1 MRDRMRGDEDA
12 PGPRRGQSSNPVTA
26 PMPSASPS
34 TPAPVF
40 STAPA
45 APAAAPSAPSA
56 SSGDRATTASPKKPS
71 AIEERRE
78 RRRRRRRQLML
89 WGTVAGIV
97 VLVGSIGS
105 VSYAIVSNLSD
116 SEPTAAEPAPQAP
129 AEVEL
134 IEFPQDEPA
143 ATAGAEPCASV
154 HVLSSFENAEMV
166 ESLAA
171 AYNSQPRNVA
181 GSCVTVT
188 TTKDKSGVAAA
199 VVATGFPN
207 LADDQK
213 PTVWLPDSS
222 TWADVAQA
230 QGATNLRAEGASV
243 AISDIV
249 LAMPERLAETI
260 GWDAE
265 SPSWSEIFEA
275 AGDADLWSGLGH
287 PEWGAFK
294 LGKTSPLVATSG
306 EAAMFASF
314 GTASGSVADLAVAD
328 VQNTTVQAQVH
339 ENETAT
345 SHYMATPEHFLWHA
359 RQAEASGSAADF
371 LSAVIVDEKSVWDY
385 NRGITSRDGINRTQA
400 EPPAEQLVPI
410 YPTDGY
416 YSADNPVMRLTGP
429 WIDPVES
436 EAAADFIRFT
446 HTAQGQSAVRSAG
459 YRDLNRALDE
469 GVAKVGQLDAAQR
482 GTLAFPGADVVTA
495 VQASFPEVRKR
506 ANVLFLL
513 DVSGSMDEP
522 ISASDTKLTQA
533 RKAIEAALG
542 HFTTGDDVGLAAF
555 AQAPDGAM
563 VPGLVSPVADIG
575 SSRDAFLGALGGL
588 TSMGDTPLYQAVDT
602 FAAQQ
607 ASAWSADHINA
618 VVLLSDG
625 ENDAPNAPTISADE
639 MLANLKDMHH
649 ATPVLIFTLAYGA
662 DADVATLQS
671 ISSATGAHYY
681 DATDPS
687 KLEAVLG
694 DLVTS
699 F

>member
-1 MRDRMRGDEDA
+1 MRDQTRGDDDA
-12 PGPRRGQSSNPVTA
+12 PGPRRGQSSPQPTA
-26 PMPSASPS
+26 PLPTASASAAS
-34 TPAPVF
+34 PAP
-40 STAPA
+40 A
-45 APAAAPSAPSA
+45 
-56 SSGDRATTASPKKPS
+56 RKPS
-71 AIEERRE
+71 AIDERRE
-78 RRRRRRRQLML
+78 RRRKRRRNILI
-89 WGTVAGIV
+89 WTTVVGIV
-97 VLVGSIGS
+97 VLVGSIS
-105 VSYAIVSNLSD
+105 TVSYAIVSNL
-116 SEPTAAEPAPQAP
+116 AEPAPAADDPAP
-129 AEVEL
+129 AAPAVVEP
-134 IEFPQDEPA
+134 IVFPQDEPA
-143 ATAGAEPCASV
+143 ATAGAQPCATVS
-154 HVLSSFENAEMV
+154 VLSSFENSEMV

-188 TTKDKSGVAAA
+188 TAKEKSGLAAA
-199 VVATGFPN
+199 VVATAFPN
-207 LADDQK
+207 LPADQK

-222 TWADVAQA
+222 TWVDVAQS
-230 QGATNLRAEGASV
+230 QGATNLRADGTSV
-243 AISDIV
+243 ATSDVVI
-249 LAMPERLAETI
+249 AMPENLAETI

-265 SPSWSEIFEA
+265 APTWSEIFEA
-275 AGDADLWSGLGH
+275 AGDPDLWSGLGH

-294 LGKTSPLVATSG
+294 LGKTSPLMATSG
-306 EAAMFASF
+306 EAAMYASY
-314 GTASGSVADLAVAD
+314 GTAAGSLTDLTAAQ
-328 VQNTTVQAQVH
+328 VQDPSVQAEVH
-339 ENETAT
+339 QNETAT

-359 RQAEASGSAADF
+359 RQAEASGSTADF

-385 NRGITSRDGINRTQA
+385 NRGITSRDGITRTQG
-400 EPPAEQLVPI
+400 EPPSEQLVPI
-410 YPTDGY
+410 YPADGY
-416 YSADNPVMRLTGP
+416 YSADNPVMRLTGE
-429 WIDPVES
+429 WMDPVEA

-446 HTAQGQSAVRSAG
+446 HTAQGQSAVRAAG

-469 GVAKVGQLDAAQR
+469 SVEKIGQLEGAQR
-482 GTLAFPGADVVTA
+482 GTLAFPAADVVTA

-522 ISASDTKLTQA
+522 IPAGDTKLVQA

-555 AQAPDGAM
+555 AQGPDGAM
-563 VPGLVSPVADIG
+563 LPGLVSPVSDIG
-575 SSRDAFLGALGGL
+575 TSRDAFLGALGGL

-607 ASAWSADHINA
+607 AASWTSDHINA
-618 VVLLSDG
+618 IVLLSDG
-625 ENDAPNAPTISADE
+625 ENDTPNAPTIGADQ

-687 KLEAVLG
+687 KLQAVLG

>member
-1 MRDRMRGDEDA
+1 MRDRTRAEDDA
-12 PGPRRGQSSNPVTA
+12 PGPRRGQSSHPPTS
-26 PMPSASPS
+26 PLPTPSASPARASAPASSGRRRSPGGS
-34 TPAPVF
+34 TPA
-40 STAPA
+40 
-45 APAAAPSAPSA
+45 
-56 SSGDRATTASPKKPS
+56 GATPS
-71 AIEERRE
+71 AIDERRDRRRA
-78 RRRRRRRQLML
+78 RRRRLL
-89 WGTVAGIV
+89 IWTTIVGIL
-97 VLVGSIGS
+97 VLVGSIGT
-105 VSYAIVSNLSD
+105 VSYAIVSNLAQPD
-116 SEPTAAEPAPQAP
+116 AASEDPAP
-129 AEVEL
+129 AEPDPAAAL

-143 ATAGAEPCASV
+143 ATAGAAPCATV
-154 HVLSSFENAEMV
+154 NVLSSYENAEMV
-166 ESLAA
+166 EGLAA
-171 AYNSQPRNVA
+171 AYNSRPRNVA

-188 TTKDKSGVAAA
+188 TTKDKSGGAAA

-222 TWADVAQA
+222 TWIDVAQA
-230 QGATNLRAEGASV
+230 EGATALRAEGTSV

-249 LAMPERLAETI
+249 LAMPVALAEAI

-265 SPSWSEIFEA
+265 APTWTEIFDS
-275 AGDADLWSGLGH
+275 AGDPDLWSGLGH

-306 EAAMFASF
+306 EAAMFASY
-314 GTASGSVADLAVAD
+314 GSASGSLDSLTAATVSDPA
-328 VQNTTVQAQVH
+328 VQAQVH
-339 ENETAT
+339 ENELAT

-359 RQAEASGSAADF
+359 RQAEASGTAADF

-385 NRGITSRDGINRTQA
+385 NRGITSRDGVTRTQA
-400 EPPAEQLVPI
+400 DPPAEQLVPI
-410 YPTDGY
+410 YPADGY
-416 YSADNPVMRLTGP
+416 YSADNPAMRLTGG

-436 EAAADFIRFT
+436 EAAADFIRFAL
-446 HTAQGQSAVRSAG
+446 TAQGQAAVRAAG
-459 YRDLNRALDE
+459 YRDLNRELDE
-469 GVAKVGQLDAAQR
+469 GVQTVGRLDTEQS
-482 GTLAFPGADVVTA
+482 GTLAAPAADVVTG
-495 VQASFPEVRKR
+495 VQAAFPDVRKR

-522 ISASDTKLTQA
+522 ISAADTKLTQA
-533 RKAIEAALG
+533 RKAIQSALG

-575 SSRDAFLGALGGL
+575 SSRDAFLGALGGIA
-588 TSMGDTPLYQAVDT
+588 SMGDTPLYQAVDT

-607 ASAWSADHINA
+607 AASWSAERINA
-618 VVLLSDG
+618 IVLLSDG
-625 ENDAPNAPTISADE
+625 ENDAPNAPTIGADQ
-639 MLANLKDMHH
+639 MLANLQNLHH
-649 ATPVLIFTLAYGA
+649 STPVLVFTLAYGA

-681 DATDPS
+681 DATDPT
-687 KLEAVLG
+687 KVGDVLG

>member
-1 MRDRMRGDEDA
+1 MRDQTRGDEDA
-12 PGPRRGQSSNPVTA
+12 PGPRRGQSPDPATA
-26 PMPSASPS
+26 AI
-34 TPAPVF
+34 PA
-40 STAPA
+40 A
-45 APAAAPSAPSA
+45 APAASTPVFSAPA
-56 SSGDRATTASPKKPS
+56 KGAGSPSPSTRPS

-78 RRRRRRRQLML
+78 RRRKRRRQAIL
-89 WGTVAGIV
+89 WTTVVGII
-97 VLVGSIGS
+97 VLVGSIS
-105 VSYAIVSNLSD
+105 TVSYAIVSNLSG
-116 SEPTAAEPAPQAP
+116 SEPVAQDPAPPAP
-129 AEVEL
+129 EVVEP
-134 IEFPQDEPA
+134 IVFPQDEPA
-143 ATAGAEPCASV
+143 ATAGTEPCAAV
-154 HVLSSFENAEMV
+154 RVLSSLENAEMA
-166 ESLAA
+166 ESLAT

-188 TTKDKSGVAAA
+188 TSREKSGVAAA
-199 VVATGFPN
+199 VVATGFAN
-207 LADDQK
+207 VADDQK
-213 PTVWLPDSS
+213 PTVWLPDST
-222 TWADVAQA
+222 TWVDVAQA
-230 QGATNLRAEGASV
+230 DGATNLRAEGTSV

-249 LAMPERLAETI
+249 LAMPENLAEAI

-265 SPSWSEIFEA
+265 APTWGEIFES
-275 AGDADLWSGLGH
+275 AGDPDLWSGLGH

-306 EAAMFASF
+306 EAAMFASYA
-314 GTASGSVADLAVAD
+314 TAAGSFDQLIVGE
-328 VQNTTVQAQVH
+328 VQDPAVQAVVH

-359 RQAEASGSAADF
+359 RQAEASGSTADF

-385 NRGITSRDGINRTQA
+385 NRGITSRDGVTRTQA
-400 EPPAEQLVPI
+400 EPPKEQLVPI
-410 YPTDGY
+410 YPADGY
-416 YSADNPVMRLTGP
+416 YSADNPVMRLTGE

-446 HTAQGQSAVRSAG
+446 HTAQGQSAVRAAG

-469 GVAKVGQLDAAQR
+469 SVEKVGQLDGAQR

-522 ISASDTKLTQA
+522 ITASDTKLSQA
-533 RKAIEAALG
+533 RNAIEAALG

-555 AQAPDGAM
+555 AQAPDGSM
-563 VPGLVSPVADIG
+563 VPGLVSPAADIAT
-575 SSRDAFLGALGGL
+575 SRDGLVGALNGL

-607 ASAWSADHINA
+607 AASWSNDHINA
-618 VVLLSDG
+618 IVLLSDG
-625 ENDAPNAPTISADE
+625 ENDTPNAPTIGADQL
-639 MLANLKDMHH
+639 LANLKDMQH
-649 ATPVLIFTLAYGA
+649 ATPVLIFALAYGA

>member
-1 MRDRMRGDEDA
+1 MRDGTRGDEDV
-12 PGPRRGQSSNPVTA
+12 PGPRRGQTSDPKT
-26 PMPSASPS
+26 
-34 TPAPVF
+34 TP
-40 STAPA
+40 T
-45 APAAAPSAPSA
+45 PSA
-56 SSGDRATTASPKKPS
+56 SSPTPSPTFSTPGGASKSTKPS
-71 AIEERRE
+71 AIDERRE
-78 RRRRRRRQLML
+78 RRRKRRRQAIIA
-89 WGTVAGIV
+89 TTIVGIV
-97 VLVGSIGS
+97 VLVGSIGT
-105 VSYAIVSNLSD
+105 VSYAIISNLAGAEQPAAD
-116 SEPTAAEPAPQAP
+116 PAPEAPVVAEPI
-129 AEVEL
+129 V
-134 IEFPQDEPA
+134 FPEDEPA
-143 ATAGAEPCASV
+143 ATAGAEPCATV
-154 HVLSSFENAEMV
+154 NVLSSFENAEMV
-166 ESLAA
+166 EGLAA

-188 TTKDKSGVAAA
+188 TSREKSGVAAA

-222 TWADVAQA
+222 TWVDVAQA
-230 QGATNLRAEGASV
+230 DGATNLRAEGTSV
-243 AISDIV
+243 AASDIV
-249 LAMPERLAETI
+249 LAMPENLASAI

-265 SPSWSEIFEA
+265 APTWAEIFES
-275 AGDADLWSGLGH
+275 AGDPDLWSGLGH

-306 EAAMFASF
+306 EAAMFASY
-314 GTASGSVADLAVAD
+314 GTAAGSMTDFTAAQ
-328 VQNTTVQAQVH
+328 VQDPAVQAEVH
-339 ENETAT
+339 ANENAT

-359 RQAEASGSAADF
+359 RQAEASGSTADF

-385 NRGITSRDGINRTQA
+385 NRGITSRDGITRTQA
-400 EPPAEQLVPI
+400 DPPAEQLVPI
-410 YPTDGY
+410 YPADGY
-416 YSADNPVMRLTGP
+416 YTADNPVMRLTGA

-446 HTAQGQSAVRSAG
+446 HTAQGQAAVRAAG
-459 YRDLNRALDE
+459 YRDLNRDLDE
-469 GVAKVGQLDAAQR
+469 GVQQVGQLDGDQG

-495 VQASFPEVRKR
+495 VQASFPDVRKR

-542 HFTTGDDVGLAAF
+542 HFTNGDDVGLAAF

-575 SSRDAFLGALGGL
+575 SSRDGFLGALGGL

-607 ASAWSADHINA
+607 AASWSSDHINA
-618 VVLLSDG
+618 IVLLSDG
-625 ENDAPNAPTISADE
+625 ENDAPNAPTISADQ

>member
-1 MRDRMRGDEDA
+1 MRDHTRGDEDA
-12 PGPRRGQSSNPVTA
+12 PGPRRGQSSQPATA
-26 PMPSASPS
+26 PLSATSP
-34 TPAPVF
+34 PAPSPAF
-40 STAPA
+40 SAPA
-45 APAAAPSAPSA
+45 
-56 SSGDRATTASPKKPS
+56 PKPTKPS
-71 AIEERRE
+71 AIPQRRE
-78 RRRRRRRQLML
+78 RRRKRRRQVLL
-89 WGTVAGIV
+89 WATAVGIV
-97 VLVGSIGS
+97 VMVASIGS
-105 VSYAIVSNLSD
+105 VSYAIVSNLAG
-116 SEPTAAEPAPQAP
+116 SEPTEADPAPEAP
-129 AEVEL
+129 AVVEP
-134 IEFPQDEPA
+134 IVFPQDEPA
-143 ATAGAEPCASV
+143 ATAGAEPCATV
-154 HVLSSFENAEMV
+154 RVLSSFENAQMV
-166 ESLAA
+166 EGLAA

-181 GSCVTVT
+181 GSCVTVS
-188 TTKDKSGVAAA
+188 TTKDKSGVAAT

-222 TWADVAQA
+222 TWVDVAQA

-249 LAMPERLAETI
+249 LAMPENLAEAI

-265 SPSWSEIFEA
+265 APTWSAIFDA
-275 AGDADLWSGLGH
+275 AGDPDLWSGLGH

-306 EAAMFASF
+306 EAAMYASY
-314 GTASGSVADLAVAD
+314 GTAAGSLAALTAAE
-328 VQNTTVQAQVH
+328 VQDPAVQAQVH

-359 RQAEASGSAADF
+359 RQAEASGSTADF

-385 NRGITSRDGINRTQA
+385 NRGITSRDGITRTEA
-400 EPPAEQLVPI
+400 EPPSEQLVPI
-410 YPTDGY
+410 YPADGY
-416 YSADNPVMRLTGP
+416 YSADNPLMRLTGE
-429 WIDPVES
+429 WIDPIEA

-446 HTAQGQSAVRSAG
+446 HTAQGQSAVRAAG

-469 GVAKVGQLDAAQR
+469 SVEKAGQLEGAQP
-482 GTLAFPGADVVTA
+482 GTLAFPGADVVAA
-495 VQASFPEVRKR
+495 VQTSFPEVRKR

-522 ISASDTKLTQA
+522 ISGTDTKLTQA

-563 VPGLVSPVADIG
+563 VPGLVSAVTDIG

-588 TSMGDTPLYQAVDT
+588 GSMGDTPLYQAVDA

-607 ASAWSADHINA
+607 AASWSSDHINA
-618 VVLLSDG
+618 IVLLSDG
-625 ENDAPNAPTISADE
+625 ENDTPNAPTIGADQ
-639 MLANLKDMHH
+639 MLANLKDLHH

-687 KLEAVLG
+687 KLQAVLG